1 MSLHAQVALLP
12 DGRRLHLQH
21 GPIDIIAEAFG
32 AQAEVARAYQQAG
45 ERIQTIMEELV
56 GELPR
61 LRERIGPVPMLF
73 NGAVERRMFDAAWPH
88 RSNFVTPMVAVA
100 GAVADEVLAAM
111 CDGRALDK
119 AYVNNGGDI
128 ALYLNE
134 GQSFTAGIVTNNDAP
149 TLDGNISI
157 PASSRV
163 RGIAT
168 SGWRGRSLSMG
179 VADSVTVL
187 AADAAAADAAATMI
201 ANATDVAHPA
211 VKTAP
216 ARSVRDDTD
225 LGERMVTVDVGPLD
239 DAAINIALTAGT
251 REAEIHRS
259 RKLIVG
265 ACISLQGHQRCI
277 DGLDE
282 MERQAS

>member
-1 MSLHAQVALLP
+1 M
-12 DGRRLHLQH
+12 
-21 GPIDIIAEAFG
+21 
-32 AQAEVARAYQQAG
+32 
-45 ERIQTIMEELV
+45 
-56 GELPR
+56 
-61 LRERIGPVPMLF
+61 
-73 NGAVERRMFDAAWPH
+73 
-88 RSNFVTPMVAVA
+88 
-100 GAVADEVLAAM
+100 
-111 CDGRALDK
+111 
-119 AYVNNGGDI
+119 
-128 ALYLNE
+128 
-134 GQSFTAGIVTNNDAP
+134 TNNDAP